1 MRKLQEFIKNL
12 AEEKNLSIFAVEF
25 AISHQFKFL
34 KKCMQS
40 DDLPDI
46 YIKNLGRF
54 KVKKKRLEWMI
65 DELEKKEDGSNIDKL
80 KKAIDVRK

>member
-1 MRKLQEFIKNL
+1 MQKLQEFIKNL

-34 KKCMQS
+34 KKCMQN

-54 KVKKKRLEWMI
+54 KVKKARLEWMI
-65 DELEKKEDGSNIDKL
+65 NELKKDKNNNIDKL
-80 KKAIDVRK
+80 KKAINVRK

>member
-12 AEEKNLSIFAVEF
+12 AEEKNLSIFAVESV
-25 AISHQFKFL
+25 IKHQFKFL

-40 DDLPDI
+40 DDLPNI
-46 YIKNLGRF
+46 YMKNLGRF
-54 KVKKKRLEWMI
+54 KVKKRRLEWMI
-65 DELEKKEDGSNIDKL
+65 DNLKKDNNSNIDKL

>member
-40 DDLPDI
+40 DDLPNI

-54 KVKKKRLEWMI
+54 KVKKARLEWMI
-65 DELEKKEDGSNIDKL
+65 SELKKDKNNNIDKL
-80 KKAIDVRK
+80 KKAINVRK

>member
-12 AEEKNLSIFAVEF
+12 AEEKNLSIFAVESV
-25 AISHQFKFL
+25 ISHQFKFL

-46 YIKNLGRF
+46 YLKNLGRF
-54 KVKKKRLEWMI
+54 KIKKKRLEWMI
-65 DELEKKEDGSNIDKL
+65 DELEKGKNNNIDKL

>member
-12 AEEKNLSIFAVEF
+12 AEEKNLSIFAVESV
-25 AISHQFKFL
+25 ISHQFKFL

-46 YIKNLGRF
+46 YLKNLGRF
-54 KVKKKRLEWMI
+54 KIKKKRLEWMI
-65 DELEKKEDGSNIDKL
+65 DELKKDKNNNIDKL
-80 KKAIDVRK
+80 KKAINVRK

>member
-12 AEEKNLSIFAVEF
+12 AEEKNLSIFAVESV
-25 AISHQFKFL
+25 IKHQFKFL

-40 DDLPDI
+40 DDLPNI
-46 YIKNLGRF
+46 YMKNLGRF
-54 KVKKKRLEWMI
+54 KVKKRRLEWMI
-65 DELEKKEDGSNIDKL
+65 DNLKKDNNSIDKL